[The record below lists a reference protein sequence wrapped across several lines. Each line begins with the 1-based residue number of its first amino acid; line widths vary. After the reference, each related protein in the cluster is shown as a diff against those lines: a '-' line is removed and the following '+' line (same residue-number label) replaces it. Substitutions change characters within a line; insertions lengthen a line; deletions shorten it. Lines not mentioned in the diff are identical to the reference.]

1 MTHPPR
7 SQRGVGT
14 VIATLLLL
22 TATLLVL
29 LVANR
34 QLLLELRLS
43 ANQARA
49 AEAFEASEAGL
60 EWAGAMLNS
69 PAALAAECRPAA
81 GAGETFRARHL
92 AIDAG
97 GIAPRTWLDG
107 ATPTPLQ
114 PRCDHDGIGWHC
126 SCPAGAAPAAAAASG
141 PSFTLRFAATGR
153 PGVVRVVAEGAGP
166 PDAVARSEALLALQ
180 PALPVPPA
188 TSLTLRAPAL
198 PADAFF
204 AGHFGLSRAAWAA
217 QPMVHRLACRG
228 DCGAALLAAV
238 GIDVQRPLVHVEGDL
253 LLRGPLV
260 LGRADR
266 PVLIVVAGRLQIE
279 GAVSLHGA
287 VYAAEIGWN
296 APAGALR
303 GALIS
308 EGGAAG
314 AGALD
319 LVHDAAA
326 LDLLRTRHGS
336 FVRVPGSWRDF

>member
-1 MTHPPR
+1 MNNSHR
-7 SQRGVGT
+7 AQRGIGT
-14 VIATLLLL
+14 VITTLLLL

-43 ANQARA
+43 ANQAHA
-49 AEAFEASEAGL
+49 AEAFEAAEAGL
-60 EWAGAMLNS
+60 DWASAMLNS
-69 PAALAAECRPAA
+69 PAALAADCRPSA

-92 AIDAG
+92 TIDAA

-107 ATPTPLQ
+107 GTSAPLR
-114 PRCDHDGIGWHC
+114 PRCAHDGTGWRC
-126 SCPAGAAPAAAAASG
+126 SCPADAAPAATPASG
-141 PSFTLRFAATGR
+141 PSFALGFAAGGR
-153 PGVVRVVAEGAGP
+153 PGVVRLVVDGVGP
-166 PDAVARSEALLALQ
+166 PDAAARTEVLLALQ

-188 TSLTLRAPAL
+188 TALTLRAAAL

-217 QPMVHRLACRG
+217 QPSVHRLACRG
-228 DCGAALLAAV
+228 DCGAALRDAV
-238 GIDVQRPLVHVEGDL
+238 GAEMQRPLIHVDGDL

-260 LGRADR
+260 LGRAER

-279 GAVSLHGA
+279 GAVSLHG
-287 VYAAEIGWN
+287 VLYAGEIGWT
-296 APAGALR
+296 APSGAVR
-303 GALIS
+303 GALLS

-314 AGALD
+314 VGALD
-319 LVHDAAA
+319 LAYDPAV
-326 LDLLRTRHGS
+326 LELLRTRQGS

>member
-1 MTHPPR
+1 MTHSPR
-7 SQRGVGT
+7 SQRGIGT
-14 VIATLLLL
+14 VITTLLLL

-29 LVANR
+29 LAANR

-49 AEAFEASEAGL
+49 AEAFEAAEAGL
-60 EWAGAMLNS
+60 DWATALLNS
-69 PAALAAECRPAA
+69 PAALGDDCRPAA
-81 GAGETFRARHL
+81 GAAETFRARHL
-92 AIDAG
+92 GIEAGAIT
-97 GIAPRTWLDG
+97 PRTWLNGG
-107 ATPTPLQ
+107 APALLQ
-114 PRCDHDGIGWHC
+114 PRCDHDGAGWRCH
-126 SCPAGAAPAAAAASG
+126 CPAGAAPAASAASG
-141 PSFTLRFAATGR
+141 PSFAVHFVATGR
-153 PGVVRVVAEGAGP
+153 SGVVRVVSEGAGP
-166 PDAVARSEALLALQ
+166 PDAVARTEALLALQ

-188 TSLTLRAPAL
+188 TGLTLRAPAL
-198 PADAFF
+198 PADTFF

-217 QPMVHRLACRG
+217 QPVVQRLACRG
-228 DCGAALLAAV
+228 DCGTALRDAIGPAV
-238 GIDVQRPLVHVEGDL
+238 QQPLVHVDGDL

-260 LGRADR
+260 LGSADR

-287 VYAAEIGWN
+287 VYAGDIGWN

-314 AGALD
+314 IGALD
-319 LVHDAAA
+319 LVHDTAV
-326 LDLLRTRHGS
+326 LDLLRTRQGS